1 MNKQPFL
8 QVEQL
13 EKTYGEIRAVNGI
26 SFFVEKG
33 EAVGIVG
40 ESGCGKS
47 TTARLIAGL
56 EKPTGGR
63 VLLQGEPRRLRSGRY
78 KKMSCEYD
86 ISESEGF
93 L

>member
-33 EAVGIVG
+33 EDVGIV
-40 ESGCGKS
+40 
-47 TTARLIAGL
+47 AVA
-56 EKPTGGR
+56 EK
-63 VLLQGEPRRLRSGRY
+63 VPRRV
-78 KKMSCEYD
+78 
-86 ISESEGF
+86 
-93 L
+93 

>member
-78 KKMSCEYD
+78 KKCHVNMILSL
-86 ISESEGF
+86 IHI
-93 L
+93 

>member
-13 EKTYGEIRAVNGI
+13 EKTYGKIRAVNGI

-33 EAVGIVG
+33 ESVGIVG

-47 TTARLIAGL
+47 TT
-56 EKPTGGR
+56 R
-63 VLLQGEPRRLRSGRY
+63 V
-78 KKMSCEYD
+78 
-86 ISESEGF
+86 
-93 L
+93 

>member
-13 EKTYGEIRAVNGI
+13 EKTYGKIRAVNGI

-33 EAVGIVG
+33 ESVGIVG

-63 VLLQGEPRRLRSGRY
+63 VLLDRKSVV
-78 KKMSCEYD
+78 
-86 ISESEGF
+86 
-93 L
+93 

>member
-33 EAVGIVG
+33 I
-40 ESGCGKS
+40 GCTGS
-47 TTARLIAGL
+47 AR
-56 EKPTGGR
+56 R
-63 VLLQGEPRRLRSGRY
+63 FQ
-78 KKMSCEYD
+78 
-86 ISESEGF
+86 
-93 L
+93 